1 MGNDSN
7 ILFYYNKRYAGG
19 ESRILQEGDIA
30 LGWLVKVSSYIGG
43 LGGGREASS
52 LRENKIS
59 TLRRQL
65 RDDSDVFT

>member
-43 LGGGREASS
+43 LGGGAGKRHPWE
-52 LRENKIS
+52 KIKF
-59 TLRRQL
+59 QL
-65 RDDSDVFT
+65 